1 MVFALIGGDERFA
14 CLAGRLRAHGDDVRT
29 FALEK
34 ALSDS
39 APAPE
44 AAIAAADVLV
54 LPAPC
59 EKNGALNA
67 PLSSGRYAPEALL
80 RLAHR
85 GALVCAGSP
94 GAALREACR
103 TLGLE
108 LADYAEREDYTLRNA
123 DLTAEGALAMLLD
136 SPRAL
141 RGSSVLIAG
150 YGRIG
155 QSLAEKL
162 VPLGANVTVAARSA
176 AARTRAKL
184 RGCAAV
190 PVEGCAA
197 SGYDAVVN
205 TIPRTLFGKAE
216 LTCFAPARLI
226 ELASPPYGFD
236 FAAAETLGIK
246 VVLASGLPG
255 KTAPVSAAEAVEKTI
270 RAIIE
275 ERRYEPSK
283 IADRAGADRVY
294 HSKDIAR
301 QRV

>member
-14 CLAGRLRAHGDDVRT
+14 RLAGRLRARGHDVRP
-29 FALEK
+29 FALEQ
-34 ALSDS
+34 ALADCV
-39 APAPE
+39 PDPE

-54 LPAPC
+54 LPVPC
-59 EKNGALNA
+59 EKNGVLNA
-67 PLSSGRYAPEALL
+67 PLSAGRYAPEALL
-80 RLAHR
+80 RFARR

-103 TLGLE
+103 RLGLE
-108 LADYAEREDYTLRNA
+108 LADYAEREDYALRNA
-123 DLTAEGALAMLLD
+123 DLTAEGALALLLEG
-136 SPRAL
+136 PRAL

-162 VPLGANVTVAARSA
+162 IPLGANVTVAARSA
-176 AARTRAKL
+176 AARTRALL

-190 PVEGCAA
+190 PVERCAA
-197 SGYDAVVN
+197 PGYDAVVN

-216 LTCFAPARLI
+216 LPRFAPARLI

-236 FAAAETLGIK
+236 FAAAEAMGTK
-246 VVLASGLPG
+246 VILASGLPG
-255 KTAPVSAAEAVEKTI
+255 KTAPATAAEAVEKTI